1 MTAKTQDTKNSY
13 RRTRSP
19 KHVRLHDSVIS
30 RCCFVEDGKEMYKD
44 SKRTSTATVCSLNL
58 LLGDV
63 LVAVY
68 RRGLLKLPIREDAED
83 DA

>member
-1 MTAKTQDTKNSY
+1 
-13 RRTRSP
+13 
-19 KHVRLHDSVIS
+19 
-30 RCCFVEDGKEMYKD
+30 MYKD